1 MRKFRMMLGMLA
13 VLAGVFAVAYWI
25 HPVDLADE
33 IFVQNQGK
41 ALLWSVVANVV
52 LGIALLLWVS
62 LRQEWHAVWV
72 SEKEQDRRKKILQ
85 APWFGWVCLLGTAI
99 VLFLLF
105 PVVTLFDDPFHLRW
119 PVLFFWLSE
128 LSGGG
133 C

>member
-1 MRKFRMMLGMLA
+1 MMLGMLA
-13 VLAGVFAVAYWI
+13 VLAGVFAAACWI

-85 APWFGWVCLLGTAI
+85 AP
-99 VLFLLF
+99 
-105 PVVTLFDDPFHLRW
+105 
-119 PVLFFWLSE
+119 
-128 LSGGG
+128 
-133 C
+133 